1 MNTQIIKGPKIYT
14 KDAILE
20 NSAIEIQDGKIK
32 NIGIGFSNT
41 SNILEFPSNWHL
53 IPGMIDMHIH
63 GAAGADTMDATEQ
76 ALDTISS
83 VLVKEGVTS
92 FLAATIS
99 EESEAIEN
107 ALTTVANYVRNK
119 KEITGAEIL
128 GINLESSFLSAEKC
142 GCQNANY
149 FVAPSIDL
157 FKHWQELANNLI
169 KIVTIAPELD
179 NALEFIKYLHE
190 SQIIASLGHS
200 NATYEEAVAA
210 IAAGGSQA
218 THIFNAMRSIHH
230 REPGIVTAA
239 LLSDKIS
246 TEIIADGVHVHPAI
260 LQLIYKLKGADKI
273 ILVTDGMRAKYLKDG
288 IYEYG
293 GEQVIVKDNTAKLAD
308 GILAGSV
315 LKMDAAFRNML
326 KFTDC
331 TLKDAIKMT
340 SENPAKQ
347 LNIFDRK
354 GSIAVGKDADLVILD
369 ENLQVR
375 KTVIKGQIL
384 TPQLA

>member
-14 KDAILE
+14 EETVLE
-20 NSAIEIQDGKIK
+20 NSAIEIQDGRIK
-32 NIGIGFSNT
+32 NIGTEFYDT

-83 VLVKEGVTS
+83 ALVKEGVTS

-99 EESEAIEN
+99 EEFEAIEN
-107 ALTTVANYVRNK
+107 AIKTVANYVKNK
-119 KEITGAEIL
+119 EEIIGAQIL

-149 FVAPSIDL
+149 FVAPSIEL
-157 FKHWQELANNLI
+157 FKHWQKLANNLI
-169 KIVTIAPELD
+169 KIVTIAPELEH
-179 NALEFIKYLHE
+179 ALDLIKYLHE
-190 SQIIASLGHS
+190 SQVIASLGHS
-200 NATYEEAVAA
+200 NATYNEAIVA
-210 IAAGGSQA
+210 IAAGGTQA
-218 THIFNAMRSIHH
+218 THVFNAMRSIHH
-230 REPGIVTAA
+230 REPGIVTAV
-239 LLSDKIS
+239 LLNDKIM
-246 TEIIADGVHVHPAI
+246 TEVIADGVHVHPAI

-308 GILAGSV
+308 GTLAGSV
-315 LKMDAAFRNML
+315 LTMDKALRNML

-331 TLKDAIKMT
+331 RLKDAIKMT
-340 SENPAKQ
+340 AENSAKQ
-347 LNIFDRK
+347 LNIFDHK
-354 GSIAVGKDADLVILD
+354 GSIAVGKDADLVVLD
-369 ENLQVR
+369 ENLQVK
-375 KTVIKGQIL
+375 KTVIKGQIF